1 MGGIPWQSK
10 GCRTCRKRK
19 IKVGICLFFLF
30 ACWRDSLATVTDWES
45 SAINRNPSA
54 HGA

>member
-19 IKVGICLFFLF
+19 IKVGSRFPF
-30 ACWRDSLATVTDWES
+30 CWRDSLATVTDWES